1 MSDLTAYEVLV
12 PARQL
17 IRLPE
22 FWTTG
27 MMCDP
32 AGRRCALGAISA
44 VLHPGLDLFT
54 AESDELLAEAATH
67 PAGVALAAASIG
79 EYGRGR
85 GREVASRLRPSKSG
99 SWANWLWS
107 WNDRSTHEHVMRCF
121 DLAIAATAP
130 EPERESAAPAKLV
143 SV

>member
-1 MSDLTAYEVLV
+1 MSDPAAHEVLV

-44 VLHPGLDLFT
+44 VLHPGLDLFV
-54 AESDELLAEAATH
+54 AESDELMAEAANH
-67 PAGVALAAASIG
+67 PAGVALAEASLS
-79 EYGRGR
+79 EYCRGSGNEELAR
-85 GREVASRLRPSKSG
+85 RRRKSWG
-99 SWANWLWS
+99 WLLS

-130 EPERESAAPAKLV
+130 EPEPEPAEPAELV